1 MKSLKRNLLGILVLC
16 VPILLQAAEFE
27 VKVIKSAADLPEQ
40 FNTLWKEGD
49 VLVSDGK
56 NLVLFG
62 GTERVL
68 RSYYQYPIEHT
79 LGSVLG
85 YVPKGKGF
93 KGNLVI
99 GSPYIRIKNKSQYLG
114 YSSFSAIPQ
123 KAQGGSLLFLAV
135 AHYKGDKGEKAEVTT
150 LYHLN
155 PESGKIDITSTVKNT
170 GMVKLEDFH
179 YSLYNNSGQVYS
191 FSPFE
196 EADLSGSSASST
208 GRSRLPF
215 WVYPKKG
222 NYLGWID
229 LNPIRSSSQPI
240 SWESVSMNLDPGKSF
255 EARYVLLVDVEAED
269 LLKKIYQVLGVRAAK
284 IKIDTADFH
293 GELIEVVI
301 QDMSS
306 RVFFSSFFEKPQ
318 PLVVMLPQGHYSIR
332 ANFFPAVVENLLSVD
347 LEKENTCILQAP
359 PKGKVKISIRNK
371 AGAFVPGKTTFI
383 GLDPT
388 RTPYFRPENPLE
400 TNNSHEFFKNSCF
413 PLAEGL
419 EVDLPVGTYMI
430 SASRGPEYTLDQKV
444 IEVSENSEQELVFHI
459 NKVVDTKNFVS
470 VDPHMHTLNSDGSMT
485 IAERI
490 KSVVAEGVDVAISAD
505 HNYLSDYP
513 SVLKNLGLGE
523 YIAVLIGQ
531 EVTPLDV
538 NQVYMP
544 EFNRFPLRMRESEPG
559 NGAID
564 IRFFEDNTPIF
575 GESRRK
581 DPKALIQVNHPR
593 RRGYGYFT
601 YYQLDP
607 ETAATAL
614 KGFDTSFDLLEVM
627 NGPFFSH
634 DKNKNS
640 EVIADWLH
648 LLNRGYFFP
657 IVGSSDSH
665 EIDKNEPGYARTYV
679 FYKGEKGNKLDTSAI
694 IQAMKKGQSFVST
707 GPIIEFTVN
716 NTSIPGNT
724 IIVEERKLDVGI
736 KIQSAPWISVDEV
749 RVIING
755 ERKIIFPIKAPREQ
769 ILKFQDRISLNLEYD
784 SYVAIEVLGNETLF
798 PVVQRRSKNDGYEC
812 GPLPYALTNPIFV
825 DVDGNGKFD
834 FPLPKIKFI
843 F

>member
-1 MKSLKRNLLGILVLC
+1 MKRLTRKLLGILILC

-27 VKVIKSAADLPEQ
+27 VKVIKNAADLPEP
-40 FNTLWKEGD
+40 FNASWKEED

-85 YVPKGKGF
+85 FVPIGKGC
-93 KGNLVI
+93 KSDLVV
-99 GSPYIRIKNKSQYLG
+99 GTPYIRIKNKSQYLG
-114 YSSFSAIPQ
+114 YSSFRAVPR
-123 KAQGGSLLFLAV
+123 KDQGGALLFLAV
-135 AHYKGDKGEKAEVTT
+135 AYFKGDKGEKAEVKT
-150 LYHLN
+150 LYHMN

-170 GMVKLEDFH
+170 GTVKLEDFH

-196 EADLSGSSASST
+196 EADSNRLSATST
-208 GRSRLPF
+208 WISQLPF

-222 NYLGWID
+222 HYLGWID
-229 LNPIRSSSQPI
+229 LNPIRALSQPI
-240 SWESVSMNLDPGKSF
+240 SLESVSMNLDPGKSY
-255 EARYVLLVDVEAED
+255 EARYVFLVDVEVED
-269 LLKKIYQVLGVRAAK
+269 LLDKIYQILGVQAAK
-284 IKIDTADFH
+284 VKIDMADFH
-293 GELIEVVI
+293 GELMEIVI

-318 PLVVMLPQGHYSIR
+318 PLVVMLPQGFYSVR
-332 ANFFPAVVENLLSVD
+332 ANFFSAVVENLLSVD
-347 LEKENTCILQAP
+347 LEKENTCLLQAP
-359 PKGKVKISIRNK
+359 PIGKVKISIRNK

-388 RTPYFRPENPLE
+388 RTPYFKPENPLE
-400 TNNSHEFFKNSCF
+400 TNNSHEYFKNSCF
-413 PLAEGL
+413 PQAEGL

-444 IEVSENSEQELVFHI
+444 IEVLEKSEQELVFQI
-459 NKVVDTKNFVS
+459 DQVVDTKDLIS
-470 VDPHMHTLNSDGSMT
+470 VDSHMHTLNSDGSMT

-505 HNYLSDYP
+505 HNYISDYP
-513 SVLKNLGLGE
+513 SVLKKLGLGE

-531 EVTPLDV
+531 EVSPLDV
-538 NQVYMP
+538 NQIYMP
-544 EFNRFPLRMRESEPG
+544 EFNRFPLRIREGEPG
-559 NGAID
+559 NGAIE
-564 IRFFEDNTPIF
+564 IRFFEDNTPF
-575 GESRRK
+575 FAESRRR
-581 DPKALIQVNHPR
+581 DPKSLIQVNHPR

-627 NGPFFSH
+627 NGPFFAR

-657 IVGSSDSH
+657 IMGGSDSH
-665 EIDKNEPGYARTYV
+665 GIDGAEPGYARTYV
-679 FYKGEKGNKLDTSAI
+679 YYDGAEGTGLELGTLL
-694 IQAMKKGQSFVST
+694 QAMKKGRSFISN
-707 GPIIEFTVN
+707 GPVVQLMANRQYLPGDSFTARNGTLDIWIEV
-716 NTSIPGNT
+716 
-724 IIVEERKLDVGI
+724 
-736 KIQSAPWISVDEV
+736 QSAPWVSVDEV

-755 ERKIIFPIKAPREQ
+755 ERKIILPVNAPREK
-769 ILKFQDRISLNLEYD
+769 ILKFQDSISLDIPCD
-784 SYVAIEVLGNETLF
+784 SYIALEVLGKETLF
-798 PVVQRRSKNDGYEC
+798 PVAQRRSRIDGYDSR
-812 GPLPYALTNPIFV
+812 PFPYALTNPIFV
-825 DVDGNGKFD
+825 DTDGNGKFD
-834 FPLPKIKFI
+834 ALLPKIKLI